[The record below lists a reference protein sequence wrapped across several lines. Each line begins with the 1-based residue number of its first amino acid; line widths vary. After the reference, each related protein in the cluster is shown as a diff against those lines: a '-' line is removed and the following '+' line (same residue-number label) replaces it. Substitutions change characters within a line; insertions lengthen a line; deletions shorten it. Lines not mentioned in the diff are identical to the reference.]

1 MAAQATSPVPASREP
16 ISRRRW
22 SQRTIREAIEG
33 YLYILPWLVGF
44 LALTLGPMVASLFF
58 SFTRYSVIR
67 SPSWIGL
74 DNYVRA
80 FSGKD
85 RLFYGSLMRT
95 GRFALLYVPTG
106 VVLSLLLAM
115 ALNRKLRG
123 TTIYRTI
130 FYLPTLTPAAASTLL
145 WSWLLNP
152 EVGPVNYLLN
162 RIGLDPPRWLASPD
176 WALPTIVMI
185 AIWGTVGGSRMI
197 VFLAG
202 LQGVPQELYD
212 AASIDGANPWHR
224 LWHVTLPMISPVIFF
239 NLILGVI
246 GAVRV
251 FTFAF
256 MATGGGPAYATWFYM
271 LHLYTTAFQS
281 LHMGYASALAWVLFV
296 IVLCLTVLQFVLARQ
311 WVFYAGEMPG
321 GEE

>member
-1 MAAQATSPVPASREP
+1 MAAQATRPMPV
-16 ISRRRW
+16 RRPPTARW
-22 SQRTIREAIEG
+22 RWTRRAVREAVEG
-33 YLYILPWLVGF
+33 YLYILPWLIGF
-44 LALTLGPMVASLFF
+44 LVLTLVPMVASLYF

-67 SPSWIGL
+67 PPSFIGL
-74 DNYVRA
+74 ENYIRA
-80 FSGKD
+80 FGGQD
-85 RLFYGSLMRT
+85 RLFYSSLWRT
-95 GRFALLYVPTG
+95 AKFALYYVPIG
-106 VVLSLLLAM
+106 VLISLVLAM
-115 ALNRKLRG
+115 ALNRGLRG
-123 TTIYRTI
+123 TTLYRTV

-152 EVGPVNYLLN
+152 EVGPVNYL
-162 RIGLDPPRWLASPD
+162 ISKAGFDPPRWLASPT

-212 AASIDGANPWHR
+212 AASIDGGNAWHR
-224 LWHVTLPMISPVIFF
+224 FRHVTLPMISPVIFF
-239 NLILGVI
+239 NLILSAI
-246 GAVRV
+246 AAFRV

-281 LHMGYASALAWVLFV
+281 LHMGYASALAWILFV
-296 IVLCLTVLQFVLARQ
+296 IVLFFTVLQFGLSRR
-311 WVFYAGEMPG
+311 WVFYSGAVPG
-321 GEE
+321 REE

>member
-1 MAAQATSPVPASREP
+1 MAAQATGP
-16 ISRRRW
+16 IAMHRQTTTRRRW
-22 SQRTIREAIEG
+22 TRRSVREAVEG
-33 YLYILPWLVGF
+33 YLYISPWLIGF
-44 LALTLGPMVASLFF
+44 LTLTLGPMVASLYF
-58 SFTRYSVIR
+58 SFTRYSIIR

-74 DNYVRA
+74 DNYARA
-80 FSGKD
+80 FTGQD
-85 RLFYGSLMRT
+85 RLFYSSLLRT
-95 GRFALLYVPTG
+95 GRFALYYVPTG
-106 VVLSLLLAM
+106 VLLSLFLAM
-115 ALNRKLRG
+115 ALNQRLRG

-152 EVGPVNYLLN
+152 EVGPVNYLINRAGLN
-162 RIGLDPPRWLASPD
+162 APRWLASPD

-212 AASIDGANPWHR
+212 AASIDGGNAWHR
-224 LWHVTLPMISPVIFF
+224 FWHVTLPMVSPVIFF
-239 NLILGVI
+239 NLILGAI
-246 GAVRV
+246 GAFRV

-271 LHLYTTAFQS
+271 LHLYKTAFQS
-281 LHMGYASALAWVLFV
+281 LNMGYASALAWILFL
-296 IVLCLTVLQFVLARQ
+296 IVLSLTVLQFVLARQ
-311 WVFYAGEMPG
+311 WVFYSGEVPG
-321 GEE
+321 RES